1 MFFKKL
7 KFISETGYSLVELLT
22 VIAVIGIMTA
32 IAASSYSE
40 SKRSAALEKAARE
53 LVSDLRRAQNMAMN
67 TAVFDN
73 GGTLVVPAG
82 GYGIHLAPSS
92 ATYTLFADTFTTLI
106 FPDKIYTPGLGFDG
120 KVLEHTFDFPII
132 VDSTGASD
140 IDFLPPNPT
149 GYFDGNNFPD
159 TATITLKYDDTTA
172 MTKTITINRITGQSL
187 AD

>member
-106 FPDKIYTPGLGFDG
+106 FPDKIYTSGSDG
-120 KVLEHTFDFPII
+120 KVSEHTFDPPIT
-132 VDSTGASD
+132 VSSTGASD

-159 TATITLKYDDTTA
+159 TATVTLKYGTTA
-172 MTKTITINRITGQSL
+172 MTKTITINRITGQIL